1 LKRDVLQLG
10 LTDCPGNKGR
20 EKVAL
25 ELPELEDMKSST
37 RTVKDEGD
45 DCTR

>member
-1 LKRDVLQLG
+1 LPW
-10 LTDCPGNKGR
+10 LTDRPNNKGR

-25 ELPELEDMKSST
+25 ELPELEDMESST
-37 RTVKDEGD
+37 RAIKDESD